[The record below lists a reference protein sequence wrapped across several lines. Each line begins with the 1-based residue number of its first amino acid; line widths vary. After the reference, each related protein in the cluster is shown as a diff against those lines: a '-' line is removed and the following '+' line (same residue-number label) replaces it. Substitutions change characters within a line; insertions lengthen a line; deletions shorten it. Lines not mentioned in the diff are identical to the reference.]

1 MIVDIFFIILLILMI
16 DYDFCFFFRRQFEE
30 KKMLFVK
37 SFRSKA
43 LVAIVS
49 LKLSEC
55 LEIMYKN
62 LLNLPCKSK

>member
-1 MIVDIFFIILLILMI
+1 MI
-16 DYDFCFFFRRQFEE
+16 DYDFWGFFRRQFEE

>member
-16 DYDFCFFFRRQFEE
+16 DYDFWFFFRRQFEE